1 MFTLFCVQYNVRSE
15 YLTLDSIFFN
25 EDIRRSQ
32 HSLVFTKAYMYVC
45 ADMYNII
52 GYCVA
57 TLLSKLLV
65 LLSLFIKVAKC
76 VKALIVVPLA

>member
-1 MFTLFCVQYNVRSE
+1 
-15 YLTLDSIFFN
+15 
-25 EDIRRSQ
+25 
-32 HSLVFTKAYMYVC
+32 MYVC
-45 ADMYNII
+45 ANMYNII